1 MTESMWVH
9 LFWVGGLILVTAIP
23 CLCFSTAVHETIGE
37 WLRFRKEVA
46 LERLK
51 HEKACPRFSDAPR
64 K

>member
-1 MTESMWVH
+1 MTEALWVH
-9 LFWVGGLILVTAIP
+9 LFWVSGLVLATAIP
-23 CLCFSTAVHETIGE
+23 CLCFSSTLHETIGE
-37 WLRFRKEVA
+37 LVRARKEVA